1 MGCARFNVGF
11 IVGFQNEI
19 SGLVCRV
26 YTSSCACRWVSG
38 GRENID
44 LISSQIPPVV
54 EFNVLVFVSGK
65 VIVVSS
71 VLGPLPAVPEMLV
84 EDLD

>member
-1 MGCARFNVGF
+1 MGYARFNVGF

-26 YTSSCACRWVSG
+26 YTSSCACRCISG
-38 GRENID
+38 GRENIY
-44 LISSQIPPVV
+44 LISSQIPPVT

-65 VIVVSS
+65 LIVVSS
-71 VLGPLPAVPEMLV
+71 VLSSLAAVPEMLV
-84 EDLD
+84 EDRD